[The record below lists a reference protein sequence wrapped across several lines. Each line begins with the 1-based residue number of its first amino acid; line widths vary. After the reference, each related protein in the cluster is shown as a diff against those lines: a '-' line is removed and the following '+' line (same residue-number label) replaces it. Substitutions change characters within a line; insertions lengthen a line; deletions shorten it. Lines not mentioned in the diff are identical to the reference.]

1 MEFSYEMMVVKKIT
15 SSIAG
20 SAEVRILWFL
30 RSCFAQEV
38 PWAENRICQS
48 LTLSRLFSK
57 TLDLYFL
64 SQEELSLTT
73 NSLLQIVW
81 VIRGIMV

>member
-1 MEFSYEMMVVKKIT
+1 MVQKLT

-30 RSCFAQEV
+30 RGCFGQEV
-38 PWAENRICQS
+38 PWAVDS

-57 TLDLYFL
+57 TLDLYFP
-64 SQEELSLTT
+64 SQEELNLTT

-81 VIRGIMV
+81 VIREIMF